1 MHLWIIF
8 QHGQKFQSRCIS
20 LQTARACRPQFPISA
35 TDFHL
40 RLGSK
45 PQTQLWSLGTAQLDW
60 CNTCHNTKCDATNWP
75 QFQVQKQKPR
85 ISVLPGISRKF
96 SFLWKLHFFR
106 ISQITKFLSLRRLPT
121 SKMSGFD
128 IAPIYFQ
135 KHKKWAVFHTLLPK
149 KCWNEFSKHF
159 KVASRWRPTHEKLHP
174 NDDCF

>member
-128 IAPIYFQ
+128 IAPIYSQ
-135 KHKKWAVFHTLLPK
+135 KHTKWAVFHTLSPKNAETNFPNISKLLP
-149 KCWNEFSKHF
+149 
-159 KVASRWRPTHEKLHP
+159 
-174 NDDCF
+174 DGG